1 MEDTLTRYCWLR
13 KLYSKSSKEV
23 LKAFMSIHEEIM
35 AKGDDKVQAI
45 CADRG
50 NKLVQ
55 LMIENRNN
63 FYLFLQGKN
72 SIMV

>member
-1 MEDTLTRYCWLR
+1 
-13 KLYSKSSKEV
+13 
-23 LKAFMSIHEEIM
+23 MSIHEEIM